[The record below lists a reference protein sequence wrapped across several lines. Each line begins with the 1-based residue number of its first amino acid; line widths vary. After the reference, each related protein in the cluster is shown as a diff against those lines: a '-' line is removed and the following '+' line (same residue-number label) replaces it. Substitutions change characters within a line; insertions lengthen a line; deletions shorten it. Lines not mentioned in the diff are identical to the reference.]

1 VSGPVVTARAT
12 GPVGRLL
19 ARLGEGLGA
28 VSTLLIAVLMLI
40 ISADAAARNLFG
52 ASLPLVS
59 ELGASLL
66 VAIVYLAL
74 ATTIRANRLARTDMV
89 LGVLAQTRPR
99 VAAVLSAIY
108 DLAGAVMLALVC
120 WAGALT
126 LIRDFEGGKYIG
138 IQGVLTFPVWPFGLA
153 FVLGLGVAV
162 LQFLY
167 QAWRAIA
174 GDPART
180 GGGLE

>member
-1 VSGPVVTARAT
+1 M
-12 GPVGRLL
+12 L
-19 ARLGEGLGA
+19 AWAGDGLAA

-40 ISADAAARNLFG
+40 ICADAVARNTMG

-89 LGVLAQTRPR
+89 LGSLARSRPR
-99 VAAVLSAIY
+99 LAALLSAVY
-108 DLAGAVMLALVC
+108 DLIGAFLLALVC
-120 WAGALT
+120 WAGFLSLAKEYRGDL
-126 LIRDFEGGKYIG
+126 YIG
-138 IQGVLTFPVWPFGLA
+138 IQGVLTFPSWPFGLA

-162 LQFLY
+162 LQFLH
-167 QAWRAIA
+167 QSWLALTGGR
-174 GDPART
+174 ART